1 MIKGKKPT
9 RQQRKILEKVGLDPS
24 NWLVI
29 KIMKDAILIRNR
41 EDTEK
46 TELLKI

>member
-9 RQQRKILEKVGLDPS
+9 RQQRKILEKAGLNPAD
-24 NWLVI
+24 WLVI
-29 KIMKDAILIRNR
+29 KIMKDSILIRNR